1 MTDFRPSTD
10 SAAVVSDGF
19 HWLPIDAR
27 TPRGCKLQLINR
39 SAGVACYGVLG
50 TEAHFWTHWA
60 PLPTFAEPAQTCCEG
75 GPQWGHAWGC
85 KELP

>member
-1 MTDFRPSTD
+1 MNDFRPSTD

-39 SAGVACYGVLG
+39 AAGVACHGVLG
-50 TEAHFWTHWA
+50 TDVNFWTHWA
-60 PLPTFAEPAQTCCEG
+60 PLPTFTDEG
-75 GPQWGHAWGC
+75 IKHS
-85 KELP
+85 

>member
-19 HWLPIDAR
+19 HWLPIDER

-39 SAGVACYGVLG
+39 EAGVACHGVLG

-60 PLPTFAEPAQTCCEG
+60 PLPTFAEPA
-75 GPQWGHAWGC
+75 PQVGAAAAIGRAM
-85 KELP
+85 P

>member
-10 SAAVVSDGF
+10 SAAVVADGF
-19 HWLPIDAR
+19 HWRSIDAA

-50 TEAHFWTHWA
+50 TEPHFWTHWA
-60 PLPTFAEPAQTCCEG
+60 PLPTFAEPALEVVR
-75 GPQWGHAWGC
+75 
-85 KELP
+85 

>member
-1 MTDFRPSTD
+1 MTEFRPSTD

-39 SAGVACYGVLG
+39 PAGVACYGVLG
-50 TEAHFWTHWA
+50 TEPHFWTHWA
-60 PLPTFAEPAQTCCEG
+60 PLPTFAEPV
-75 GPQWGHAWGC
+75 PQVVASAGAM
-85 KELP
+85 P

>member
-1 MTDFRPSTD
+1 MSDFRPSTD

-39 SAGVACYGVLG
+39 EAGVACYGALG
-50 TEAHFWTHWA
+50 TEPHFWTHWA
-60 PLPTFAEPAQTCCEG
+60 PLPTFAVEAG
-75 GPQWGHAWGC
+75 R
-85 KELP
+85 